1 MDISPGDSTPTSEPL
16 TSCAHDPLPQ
26 GPVLLA
32 TALPRLT
39 SHPPS
44 TPQPPGKLSSP
55 TQQQGNNNAP
65 GPPVS
70 LASLPRLLSQITGS
84 KEQPDI
90 TPQKALQ
97 TIQTAILL
105 SRQQSASGDRNNS
118 GNDVMVPLKVDTS
131 GNTTSE
137 GPPTPTH
144 SETQDCIDARKLTSP
159 GGTNS
164 GVQGLSSLQSLST
177 LGSLG
182 NLSNTG
188 GLQALSRVQP
198 PLTPSLTPSLANHY
212 REDLTQHVRAFP
224 ADILEKQ
231 AQKLSEEA
239 HTMGSLQCTRVSAE
253 LKTARSIVRLT
264 EIQATL
270 QEQRILFL
278 RQQIQTLEEL
288 KSQNSFM
295 SDDS

>member
-1 MDISPGDSTPTSEPL
+1 
-16 TSCAHDPLPQ
+16 
-26 GPVLLA
+26 
-32 TALPRLT
+32 
-39 SHPPS
+39 
-44 TPQPPGKLSSP
+44 
-55 TQQQGNNNAP
+55 
-65 GPPVS
+65 
-70 LASLPRLLSQITGS
+70 
-84 KEQPDI
+84 
-90 TPQKALQ
+90 
-97 TIQTAILL
+97 
-105 SRQQSASGDRNNS
+105 
-118 GNDVMVPLKVDTS
+118 MVPLKVDTS
-131 GNTTSE
+131 GNVTSE

-144 SETQDCIDARKLTSP
+144 SETQDCIDARKCMSVANDKSVLSITGTNCARATPSPLVLSSFTVTSP
-159 GGTNS
+159 GGTNP

-182 NLSNTG
+182 NLSNT

-224 ADILEKQ
+224 ADILEKQVYMYTCLIRVIVEISGPYLIQNVSTIMAAQ

-270 QEQRILFL
+270 QEQRYFDEQMLPGCFRRSLCRIA
-278 RQQIQTLEEL
+278 
-288 KSQNSFM
+288 N
-295 SDDS
+295 